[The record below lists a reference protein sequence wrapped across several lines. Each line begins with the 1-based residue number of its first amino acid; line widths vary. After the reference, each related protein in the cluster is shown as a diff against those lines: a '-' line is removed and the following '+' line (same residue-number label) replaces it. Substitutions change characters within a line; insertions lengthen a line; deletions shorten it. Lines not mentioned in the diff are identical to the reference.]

1 MPANPHR
8 SAEPGTPTIVTPLC
22 AWCRMHPAENGD
34 YCCELHEE
42 AAAKGYKQPTP
53 QPYTYDDGQGHC
65 VWCAYPLRHPDCC
78 GGNHPDAHSLS
89 AQLDR
94 LNLTPIMFGAPR

>member
-1 MPANPHR
+1 MPTTPHR
-8 SAEPGTPTIVTPLC
+8 VAELDTPTIVTPMC
-22 AWCRMHPAENGD
+22 AWCRMHPAEKDG
-34 YCCELHEE
+34 YCCELHQE

-53 QPYTYDDGQGHC
+53 QPYTYDDGFGCC
-65 VWCAYPLRHPDCC
+65 VWCGFALRHPDCC

-94 LNLTPIMFGAPR
+94 APEFSFGVAR